1 MALLY
6 NKNPANWSVWDHVG
20 IAKRFK
26 DEDISELLKIINC
39 QCNFI
44 EIGAVMKHQKTKWLK
59 SDYKLMMITYL

>member
-26 DEDISELLKIINC
+26 DEDISELLKIRNC
-39 QCNFI
+39 YCNFI
-44 EIGAVMKHQKTKWLK
+44 EIGAVMKH
-59 SDYKLMMITYL
+59 